1 MTLLSKEHLSHL
13 DRLKM
18 FIRVNV
24 ARIRRDY
31 GEDDSEKDEE
41 PVDVPNL
48 QTVSEP

>member
-18 FIRVNV
+18 FIWVNV
-24 ARIRRDY
+24 AGICRDY

>member
-18 FIRVNV
+18 FIWVNV
-24 ARIRRDY
+24 AGIRRDY
-31 GEDDSEKDEE
+31 GEDDSEKHEE